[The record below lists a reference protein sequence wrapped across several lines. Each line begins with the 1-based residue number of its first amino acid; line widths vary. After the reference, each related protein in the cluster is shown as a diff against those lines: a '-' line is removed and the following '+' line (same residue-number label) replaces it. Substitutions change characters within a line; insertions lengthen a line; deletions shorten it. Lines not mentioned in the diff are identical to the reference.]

1 MPGME
6 SGRGAPAT
14 LLAVLY
20 LVGGGL
26 CYAGAA
32 WPMNPD
38 APIGLLWVLGT
49 VGVAGGGALALWP
62 HPLRPWVVHSALAL
76 VAVLVAVLAWRSAT
90 PVGVVALGP
99 VITAVA
105 LYAAHFLW
113 LPAARAHTA
122 FLVAVTS
129 LGALAAEPTGFLVP
143 WLALVCTVVALT
155 EAQGRLAGQLRAAA
169 GTDPLTGVANRR
181 AWEAEAARH
190 LSRAQRT
197 GEPLCVALLDLDDFK
212 LVNDRDGHSAGDALL
227 RELTTRW
234 RERLRHADLLGRYG
248 GDEFVL
254 CLPATDET
262 GAWELL
268 GRLQEAH
275 PFGWTVGLAV
285 ARPGEPLPD
294 VLSRADA
301 HLYARKRSSRR
312 A

>member
-1 MPGME
+1 MRAME
-6 SGRGAPAT
+6 SGRGAPAV
-14 LLAVLY
+14 LLALLY
-20 LVGGGL
+20 VISGVF
-26 CYAGAA
+26 CCAGAA
-32 WPMNPD
+32 WPMNPG
-38 APIGLLWVLGT
+38 APVGLLWLLAA
-49 VGVAGGGALALWP
+49 VGIGGGAALALWP
-62 HPLRPWVVHSALAL
+62 HPLPERVLHAAIGLMS
-76 VAVLVAVLAWRSAT
+76 VLVAVLAWRSST

-99 VITAVA
+99 AITALA
-105 LYAAHFLW
+105 LYSAHFLR
-113 LPAARAHTA
+113 LPAARAQAA
-122 FLVAVTS
+122 FLVCVTS

-143 WLALVCTVVALT
+143 WLALVGTVVTLT

-190 LSRAQRT
+190 LSRSQRT
-197 GEPLCVALLDLDDFK
+197 GEPLCIALLDLDDFK
-212 LVNDRDGHSAGDALL
+212 RVNDRDGHGAGDALL
-227 RELTTRW
+227 RELTSGW
-234 RERLRHADLLGRYG
+234 RQRLRHADLLGRYG

-268 GRLQEAH
+268 GRLQDCH

-285 ARPGEPLPD
+285 AGADDSLTE